1 MKLRFNRIGLAG
13 LILLGS
19 VSTAFAA
26 DAIEVQELTPGEVL
40 MQEVAIIGSK
50 FNLKDIAGSAA
61 YLDTQDI
68 RQHGVA
74 DVNRLLRRIP
84 GVNLRQ
90 EDGFGLFPNIS
101 LRGVDPAR
109 NSKITVMEDGVL
121 TAPAPY
127 SAPSAY
133 YSPTTARMS
142 GVEVLKGSSQ
152 VKYGP
157 HTTGGAINFLST
169 PVPTTEKYY
178 LKSSWGSYNEM
189 RQHAYFGNQ
198 EMTKYGKVGYL
209 IEIFDRGN
217 NGFKELDNEFGKN
230 VGRGEADTG
239 FRKTEPMLKMSFEPK
254 SSMYQRFELKMGY
267 TNLDANETYTG
278 ISDDDFRQ
286 DPNRRY
292 AGTRFDEIEST
303 HTRNY
308 LRHLLEINKN
318 TSLVTTAYGNTFS
331 RSWQKLNKIGG
342 VDIGEALMT
351 ANGLAIVKGEAA
363 GNLEVKDNNR
373 TYYLYGIQSNLSHKM
388 KIGETDHKIDV
399 GVRYHYDQIRRLQN
413 KDTYTQDANGF
424 ITSHT
429 STMYGEEGN
438 KLQYTHA
445 TSLNVSDQIKFKK
458 LTFTPGIRAEHIHAK
473 IVDYNDNTAG
483 NLGDVNQKIIGLVSE
498 NYGMIAGGANLKFD
512 VYEEGGQDFDLFGG
526 INRGVS
532 PPSPSG
538 SAKSQLRE
546 ETSVGYEL
554 GMRYG
559 DAPKA
564 FSTEVVF
571 FLTNISDLIIPDSVG
586 GSGAGSVQQAGDV
599 RTRGVELSINYDHGL
614 RKGWKFQT
622 PMYIAATYTD
632 ATFTDAAVTSE
643 DQESIWN
650 GAKNGNEL
658 PYITPEV
665 ISMGFGV
672 IYQKF
677 NANLDFNY
685 NGETFADGANQSAQV
700 NPFNGTADAR
710 FGKIDSYHVLDATI
724 GWQFNKN
731 VRMFSNFK
739 NITNQKYMV
748 SRQPLGAR
756 PGLPFSMMA
765 GLEFDL

>member
-1 MKLRFNRIGLAG
+1 MKLRFNKIGLAI
-13 LILLGS
+13 LMLLGS
-19 VSTAFAA
+19 TSATFAA
-26 DAIEVQELTPGEVL
+26 DTIEVKELTPSEVL

-61 YLDTQDI
+61 FLDTQDI
-68 RQHGVA
+68 REHGVA
-74 DVNRLLRRIP
+74 DVNRLLRRVP

-101 LRGVDPAR
+101 LRGVDAAR
-109 NSKITVMEDGVL
+109 NNKITIMEDGIL

-133 YSPTTARMS
+133 YSPSTARMS

-169 PVPTTEKYY
+169 AIPTNETYY
-178 LKSSWGSYNEM
+178 LKSSWGSFNEM
-189 RQHAYFGNQ
+189 RSHAYFGNQ
-198 EMTKYGKVGYL
+198 EVTKYGKIGYL
-209 IEIFDRGN
+209 IEYFDRGN
-217 NGFKELDNEFGKN
+217 NGFKVLDNNFG
-230 VGRGEADTG
+230 GTTGYGEADTG
-239 FRKTEPMLKMSFEPK
+239 FRKSEPMLKMSFEPK
-254 SSMYQRFELKMGY
+254 SNMYQRFELKMGY
-267 TNLDANETYTG
+267 TNLDANETYAG
-278 ISDDDFRQ
+278 INEDDFRQ
-286 DPNRRY
+286 TPNRRY
-292 AGTRFDEIEST
+292 AASRFDEIEST

-308 LRHLLEINKN
+308 LRHFLEIDKDTN
-318 TSLVTTAYGNTFS
+318 LITTAYGNTFS
-331 RSWQKLNKIGG
+331 RSWQKLDKVGG
-342 VDIGEALMT
+342 V
-351 ANGLAIVKGEAA
+351 NQGLAIMDMSAGGGYEIMTGKAA
-363 GNLEVKDNNR
+363 GTLKVKDNNR
-373 TYYLYGIQSNLSHKM
+373 TYYLYGIQSNLTHKL
-388 KIGETDHKIDV
+388 KLGETDHKIDI
-399 GVRYHYDQIRRLQN
+399 GVRYHYDQIRRLQAS
-413 KDTYTQDANGF
+413 DTYTQDANGY

-429 STMYGEEGN
+429 STMYGDDGN
-438 KLQYTHA
+438 RLQFTHA

-458 LTFTPGIRAEHIHAK
+458 LTFTPGIRAENIHATYIK
-473 IVDYNDNTAG
+473 YNEDSV
-483 NLGDVNQKIIGLVSE
+483 GDHAQYITTNVSE
-498 NYGMIAGGANLKFD
+498 NYGMIAGGANLKMD
-512 VYEEGGQDFDLFGG
+512 VYDEGGQDFDLFGG

-532 PPSPSG
+532 PPSPSA
-538 SAKSQLRE
+538 SANSQMRE

-554 GMRYG
+554 GMRYA

-564 FSTEVVF
+564 FSTELIF

-586 GSGAGSVQQAGDV
+586 GVGSGSTQQAGDV
-599 RTRGVELSINYDHGL
+599 RTRGIELAVNYDHGL

-632 ATFTDAAVTSE
+632 ATFTDASVTSE
-643 DQESIWN
+643 DQESIWI

-665 ISMGFGV
+665 ISFGIGM
-672 IYQKF
+672 IYEKLNVNF
-677 NANLDFNY
+677 DFNY
-685 NGETFADGANQSAQV
+685 NGDTFADGSNQSSQV
-700 NPFNGTADAR
+700 NPVSGAADAR
-710 FGKIDSYHVLDATI
+710 FGKIEAYHVLDATV

-748 SRQPLGAR
+748 SRQPLGPR

-765 GLEFDL
+765 GLEFQL